1 MAKQLSLIP
10 TTKSTFRLPVDLHR
24 RLKHRAVEEDRP
36 IAEVVADA
44 IECYLAKTEA
54 GAKPASQS

>member
-1 MAKQLSLIP
+1 MAKQLALIP

-24 RLKHRAVEEDRP
+24 RLKHKAVEEDRP

-44 IECYLAKTEA
+44 IERYLSKA
-54 GAKPASQS
+54 GTDASPTSQS